1 MRRLLGC
8 LKFEGRLNRTNPK
21 SELTRMGSKRRLTSL
36 FGRIKN
42 VKNFDVEK
50 MVLLKNCVLQ
60 KALSEHA
67 LRKNAT
73 EMISVYDYESVVI

>member
-1 MRRLLGC
+1 
-8 LKFEGRLNRTNPK
+8 
-21 SELTRMGSKRRLTSL
+21 MGSKRRLTSL